1 MDIRKNKLPLTMAFL
16 VCFLVISLTFNAN
29 NATVSTGT
37 GGGSAS
43 GKMTIVLDAGHGG
56 TDGGCV
62 GINGEIEKTINLAVV
77 KNLQQLL
84 EFSGFNVILTRDSD
98 RSMHSEG
105 VVGIRNQKV
114 SDMQNR
120 KAIID
125 AHPESLFFSVHQNIF
140 TKSALSGGQMFYTNR
155 NSENYKLALTLQ
167 GCFAELQPDNV
178 REVKLIDNDLYLF
191 KEAVQPSVLIECGF
205 LSNASDAAN
214 LSDAEYQRKVA
225 YTIYKGII
233 MYLDG
238 SNKDVQTGVTTND
251 GENKTGLYMQ

>member
-29 NATVSTGT
+29 KTSVSTST
-37 GGGSAS
+37 ESA
-43 GKMTIVLDAGHGG
+43 GDNGRITIVLDAGHGG
-56 TDGGCV
+56 ADGGCV
-62 GINGEIEKTINLAVV
+62 GINGEIEKVINLAVV

-84 EFSGFNVILTRDSD
+84 EFSGYNVILTRDSD

-105 VVGIRNQKV
+105 VEGLRNQKV

-125 AHPESLFFSVHQNIF
+125 SHPESLFFSIHQNKF
-140 TKSALSGGQMFYTNR
+140 TKPELSGAQMFYTNR

-167 GCFAELQPDNV
+167 NSFVELQPGNE
-178 REVKLIDNDLYLF
+178 REVKLMDNDLYLF
-191 KEAVQPSVLIECGF
+191 KASVQPSVLIECGF
-205 LSNASDAAN
+205 LSNAGDAAN

-225 YTIYKGII
+225 FTIYKGII
-233 MYLDG
+233 TYLDAE
-238 SNKDVQTGVTTND
+238 NKDVQTGGIPVET
-251 GENKTGLYMQ
+251 KTGLYMQ